1 MFFVDKTRRTG
12 HLLTEKVNPRTV
24 NIDELSCS
32 EIIEL
37 ISGED
42 REAFNAVS
50 REKDSISRAA
60 DMVFRSLES
69 GGRVFFVGAGT
80 SGRLGVMEATECP
93 PTFGTDPE
101 TVQAVMAGGRDAVW
115 NSVEGAEDSA
125 TASVEDLRG
134 KKLSKDDMVVG
145 IAASS
150 GTPFVISAL
159 EYARAVG
166 CASILISCSE
176 PENSPADL
184 VITLLVGPEVI
195 VGSTRLKAATATKM
209 VLNMIT
215 TTALVLLGKTYGN
228 LMVDLKPR
236 SSKLVDRAR
245 RIIMDICGV
254 GEEEAASLFQEANGN
269 LKVAVVMKLSDL
281 SLAESVELLRENGGS
296 LKKTL
301 GNISPRTGN
310 PQPQQLEP

>member
-1 MFFVDKTRRTG
+1 MFLVDKTRRTG

-32 EIIEL
+32 EVIEL
-37 ISGED
+37 ISAED
-42 REAFNAVS
+42 REAFEAVS

-60 DMVFRSLES
+60 DMVFRSLER

-80 SGRLGVMEATECP
+80 SGRLGVMEAAECP

-101 TVQAVMAGGRDAVW
+101 TVQAVMAGGLGAVW

-125 TASVEDLRG
+125 TASVEALRS
-134 KKLSKDDMVVG
+134 KKLSGDDVLLG

-166 CASILISCSE
+166 CASILINCSE

-215 TTALVLLGKTYGN
+215 TTAMVLLGKTYGN
-228 LMVDLKPR
+228 LMVDLKPT
-236 SSKLVDRAR
+236 SSKLVDRAK

-254 GEEEAASLFQEANGN
+254 GEKEAASLFRKAGGD

-281 SLAESVELLRENGGS
+281 SPAESVEMLRENGGS

-301 GNISPRTGN
+301 GKISPRTRN
-310 PQPQQLEP
+310 P

>member
-1 MFFVDKTRRTG
+1 MFFVKKTRRTG

-32 EIIEL
+32 EIINL
-37 ISGED
+37 ISEED
-42 REAFNAVS
+42 LEAFNAVS

-60 DMVFRSLES
+60 EMVFRSLER
-69 GGRVFFVGAGT
+69 GGRVFLVGAGT
-80 SGRLGVMEATECP
+80 SGRLGVMEAAECP

-115 NSVEGAEDSA
+115 ESVEGAEDSP
-125 TASVEDLRG
+125 TASVEALRG
-134 KKLSKDDMVVG
+134 KELSGDDIILG

-150 GTPFVISAL
+150 GTPFVASAL
-159 EYARAVG
+159 EYARMVG
-166 CASILISCSE
+166 CATVLICCSE
-176 PENSPADL
+176 PENAPADL
-184 VITLLVGPEVI
+184 VILLLVGPEVI

-215 TTALVLLGKTYGN
+215 TTAMVLLGKTYGN
-228 LMVDLKPR
+228 LMVDLKPT
-236 SSKLVDRAR
+236 SSKLVDRAG

-254 GEEEAASLFQEANGN
+254 GEEKAASLFQEAGGN
-269 LKVAVVMKLSDL
+269 LKVAVVMKLGDL
-281 SLAESVELLRENGGS
+281 SREESVKLLRENGGL

-301 GNISPRTGN
+301 ANVPGGKEN
-310 PQPQQLEP
+310 L

>member
-1 MFFVDKTRRTG
+1 MFPVDKTRRTG

-32 EIIEL
+32 EITEL

-60 DMVFRSLES
+60 DMVFHSLER

-80 SGRLGVMEATECP
+80 SGRLGVMEAAECP
-93 PTFGTDPE
+93 PTFGTNPE
-101 TVQAVMAGGRDAVW
+101 TVQAVMAGGLGAVW
-115 NSVEGAEDSA
+115 NSVEGAEDSV
-125 TASVEDLRG
+125 TASVEVLSS
-134 KKLSKDDMVVG
+134 KKLSGEDVLLG

-150 GTPFVISAL
+150 GTPFVVSAL
-159 EYARAVG
+159 EYARTVG
-166 CASILISCSE
+166 CATILINCSE
-176 PENSPADL
+176 TENSPADL

-215 TTALVLLGKTYGN
+215 TTAMVLLGKTYGN
-228 LMVDLKPR
+228 LMVDLKPT

-254 GEEEAASLFQEANGN
+254 EEKEAASLFSKAGGN
-269 LKVAVVMKLSDL
+269 LKVAVVMELCAL
-281 SLAESVELLRENGGS
+281 SLEDSVKLLRENGES
-296 LKKTL
+296 LKRAL
-301 GNISPRTGN
+301 GNISRGSPGAY
-310 PQPQQLEP
+310 

>member
-1 MFFVDKTRRTG
+1 MFFVKKTRRTG
-12 HLLTEKVNPRTV
+12 HLLTEKINPRTV

-32 EIIEL
+32 EIINL

-42 REAFNAVS
+42 LEAFNAVS

-60 DMVFRSLES
+60 EMVFRSLER
-69 GGRVFFVGAGT
+69 GGRVFLVGAGT
-80 SGRLGVMEATECP
+80 SGRLGVMEAAECP

-115 NSVEGAEDSA
+115 ESVEGAEDSP
-125 TASVEDLRG
+125 TASVEALRG
-134 KKLSKDDMVVG
+134 KKLSGDDIILG

-159 EYARAVG
+159 EYARMVG
-166 CASILISCSE
+166 CATVLICCSE

-184 VITLLVGPEVI
+184 VIPLLVGPEVI

-215 TTALVLLGKTYGN
+215 TTAMVLLGKTYGN
-228 LMVDLKPR
+228 LMVDLKPT
-236 SSKLVDRAR
+236 SSKLVDRAG

-254 GEEEAASLFQEANGN
+254 GEEEAASLFQEAGGN
-269 LKVAVVMKLSDL
+269 LKVAVVMKLGDL
-281 SLAESVELLRENGGS
+281 SREESVKLLRENGGL

-301 GNISPRTGN
+301 ANVSGGKEN
-310 PQPQQLEP
+310 L

>member
-1 MFFVDKTRRTG
+1 MFSVEKTRRTG
-12 HLLTEKVNPRTV
+12 HLLTEKTNPRTV
-24 NIDELSCS
+24 SIDELSCS
-32 EIIEL
+32 EIIDL

-42 REAFNAVS
+42 QEAFNAVS
-50 REKDSISRAA
+50 REKDSVSRAA
-60 DMVFRSLES
+60 DMVFRSLER

-80 SGRLGVMEATECP
+80 SGRLGVMEAAECP

-115 NSVEGAEDSA
+115 NSVEGAEDSV
-125 TASVEDLRG
+125 TASVESLRA
-134 KKLSKDDMVVG
+134 KQLSRDDIIVG

-159 EYARAVG
+159 EYAGTVG

-176 PENSPADL
+176 PENAPADL

-215 TTALVLLGKTYGN
+215 TTAMVLLGKTYGN
-228 LMVDLKPR
+228 LMVDLKPT

-245 RIIMDICGV
+245 RIIMGICGV
-254 GEEEAASLFQEANGN
+254 GEEEAASLFSEAGEN
-269 LKVAVVMKLSDL
+269 LKVAVVMKLRGL
-281 SLAESVELLRENGGS
+281 SFDESAELLGKSGES
-296 LKKTL
+296 LKRAL
-301 GNISPRTGN
+301 GSSLPGKHD
-310 PQPQQLEP
+310 P

>member
-1 MFFVDKTRRTG
+1 MFPVDKTRRTG
-12 HLLTEKVNPRTV
+12 HLLTEKANPRTV

-32 EIIEL
+32 EIIDL

-42 REAFNAVS
+42 REAFEAVS

-60 DMVFRSLES
+60 EMVFRSLEC

-80 SGRLGVMEATECP
+80 SGRLGVMEAAECP

-125 TASVEDLRG
+125 TASVEVLRS
-134 KKLSKDDMVVG
+134 KKLSKDDVTVG

-159 EYARAVG
+159 EYARTVG
-166 CASILISCSE
+166 CASMLISCSE
-176 PENSPADL
+176 PKNAPADL

-215 TTALVLLGKTYGN
+215 TTAMVLLGKTYGN
-228 LMVDLKPR
+228 LMVDLKPT
-236 SSKLVDRAR
+236 SSKLLDRAT
-245 RIIMDICGV
+245 RIIMEICGV
-254 GEEEAASLFQEANGN
+254 GEEEAVLLFREAGGN
-269 LKVAVVMKLSDL
+269 LKVAVVMKLGGFTL
-281 SLAESVELLRENGGS
+281 EESVDLLGKSGGS
-296 LKKTL
+296 LKRAL
-301 GNISPRTGN
+301 GSKFR
-310 PQPQQLEP
+310 ERRDS

>member
-1 MFFVDKTRRTG
+1 MFLVEKTRRTG

-32 EIIEL
+32 EIIDL

-42 REAFNAVS
+42 REAFEAVS

-60 DMVFRSLES
+60 EMVFRSLER

-80 SGRLGVMEATECP
+80 SGRLGVMEAAECP

-101 TVQAVMAGGRDAVW
+101 TVQAVMAGGQDAVW

-125 TASVEDLRG
+125 TASVEVLRS
-134 KKLSKDDMVVG
+134 KELSKDDVIVG

-159 EYARAVG
+159 EYARTVG
-166 CASILISCSE
+166 CASVLISCSE
-176 PENSPADL
+176 PENAPADL
-184 VITLLVGPEVI
+184 IITLLVGPEVI

-215 TTALVLLGKTYGN
+215 TTAMVLLGKTYGN
-228 LMVDLKPR
+228 LMVDLKPT
-236 SSKLVDRAR
+236 SSKLADRAR
-245 RIIMDICGV
+245 RIIMEICGV
-254 GEEEAASLFQEANGN
+254 GEEEAASLFQEAGGN
-269 LKVAVVMKLSDL
+269 LKVAVVMKLGNL
-281 SLAESVELLRENGGS
+281 PREESVRLLRENGGL
-296 LKKTL
+296 LKKIL
-301 GNISPRTGN
+301 ANISRDTGN
-310 PQPQQLEP
+310 P

>member
-1 MFFVDKTRRTG
+1 MFPVDKTRRTG
-12 HLLTEKVNPRTV
+12 HLLTEKANPRTI

-32 EIIEL
+32 EIIDL

-42 REAFNAVS
+42 QEAFEAVS

-60 DMVFRSLES
+60 EMVFRSLER

-80 SGRLGVMEATECP
+80 SGRLGVMEAAECP

-101 TVQAVMAGGRDAVW
+101 TVQAVMAGGRGAVW
-115 NSVEGAEDSA
+115 SSVEGAEDSA
-125 TASVEDLRG
+125 TASLEVLRS
-134 KKLSKDDMVVG
+134 KKLSKDDVTVG

-159 EYARAVG
+159 EYARTVG
-166 CASILISCSE
+166 CASMLISCSE
-176 PENSPADL
+176 PENAPADL

-215 TTALVLLGKTYGN
+215 TTAMVLLGKTYGN
-228 LMVDLKPR
+228 LMVDLKPT
-236 SSKLVDRAR
+236 SSKLLDRAT
-245 RIIMDICGV
+245 RIIMEICGV
-254 GEEEAASLFQEANGN
+254 GEEEAVSLFREAGGN
-269 LKVAVVMKLSDL
+269 LKVAVVMKLGGFTL
-281 SLAESVELLRENGGS
+281 EESVDLLGKSGGS
-296 LKKTL
+296 LKRAL
-301 GNISPRTGN
+301 GSKFR
-310 PQPQQLEP
+310 ERRDS

>member
-12 HLLTEKVNPRTV
+12 NLLTEKVNPRTV

-50 REKDSISRAA
+50 KEKDSISRAA
-60 DMVFRSLES
+60 DMVFHSLER

-80 SGRLGVMEATECP
+80 SGRLGVMEAAECP
-93 PTFGTDPE
+93 PTFGTNPE
-101 TVQAVMAGGRDAVW
+101 TVQAVMAGGLGAVW
-115 NSVEGAEDSA
+115 NSVEGAEDSV
-125 TASVEDLRG
+125 TASVEVLSG
-134 KKLSKDDMVVG
+134 KKLSGEDVLLG

-150 GTPFVISAL
+150 GTPFVVSAL
-159 EYARAVG
+159 EYARTVG
-166 CASILISCSE
+166 CATILINCSE
-176 PENSPADL
+176 TENSPADL

-215 TTALVLLGKTYGN
+215 TTAMVLLGKTYGN
-228 LMVDLKPR
+228 LMVDLKPT

-269 LKVAVVMKLSDL
+269 LKVAVVMKLGDF
-281 SLAESVELLRENGGS
+281 SLEGSVSLLRENGES

-301 GNISPRTGN
+301 ANISRGTGN
-310 PQPQQLEP
+310 P

>member
-1 MFFVDKTRRTG
+1 MLPVDKTRRTG

-32 EIIEL
+32 EIIDL

-42 REAFNAVS
+42 REAFEAVS

-60 DMVFRSLES
+60 EMVFRSLGC
-69 GGRVFFVGAGT
+69 GGRVFLVGAGT
-80 SGRLGVMEATECP
+80 SGRLGVMEAAECP

-101 TVQAVMAGGRDAVW
+101 RVQAVMAGGHDAVW

-125 TASVEDLRG
+125 TASVEALRN
-134 KKLSKDDMVVG
+134 KKLSKDDVIVG

-159 EYARAVG
+159 EYARTVG
-166 CASILISCSE
+166 CASMLISCSE
-176 PENSPADL
+176 PENAPADL

-215 TTALVLLGKTYGN
+215 TTAMVLLGKTYGN
-228 LMVDLKPR
+228 LMVDLKPT
-236 SSKLVDRAR
+236 SSKLADRAR
-245 RIIMDICGV
+245 RIIMEICGV
-254 GEEEAASLFQEANGN
+254 GEEEATSLFREADGN
-269 LKVAVVMKLSDL
+269 LKVAVVMKLRGL
-281 SLAESVELLRENGGS
+281 SLEESVNLLRESGES
-296 LKKTL
+296 LRKALATT
-301 GNISPRTGN
+301 SRETEN
-310 PQPQQLEP
+310 P